1 MTNNTSIQTRHWWL
15 FIVRAIVLIGLGI
28 WVLYT
33 PATSYI
39 ALSML
44 FGAAVLAAGIAE
56 LVHALGN
63 RDAPLWWLRFIAG
76 VIDLIL
82 GVLLVTHVVASML
95 VLPYVVSA
103 FFLVRGIALST
114 LAPAIRGFIWMF
126 AGGLLMVFF
135 AIIILLNP
143 VYGVFTIVSW
153 AGVGLIIAGII
164 NGVLATRLSGI
175 NERQKKLNNYQQ

>member
-1 MTNNTSIQTRHWWL
+1 MENNTSIQTRHWWL
-15 FIVRAIVLIGLGI
+15 FILRGIVLVGLGI

-33 PATSYI
+33 PLGSYV
-39 ALSML
+39 ALSFL
-44 FGAAVLAAGIAE
+44 FSAAVLVAGVAE
-56 LVHALGN
+56 LVHAVGN
-63 RDAPLWWLRFIAG
+63 RHAPLWWLRFIAG
-76 VIDLIL
+76 VIDLAL
-82 GVLLVTHVVASML
+82 GVLLITHAVASML

-143 VYGVFTIVSW
+143 AYGVFTIVSW
-153 AGVGLIIAGII
+153 AGVGLIIAGVI
-164 NGVLATRLSGI
+164 NGLLAARLFAI
-175 NERQKKLNNYQQ
+175 NNRQEKLNNYRH